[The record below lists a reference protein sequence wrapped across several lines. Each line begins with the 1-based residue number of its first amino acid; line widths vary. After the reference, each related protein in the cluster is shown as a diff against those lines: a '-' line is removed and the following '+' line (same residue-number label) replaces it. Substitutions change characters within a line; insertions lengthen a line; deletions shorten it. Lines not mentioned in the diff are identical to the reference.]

1 MPELPDVEGFRRSA
15 ARYAG
20 GRLVDRVEVLD
31 HALVRNATAQ
41 RLGRALAGT
50 RLGRPD
56 RHGKWLVLPADG
68 AAVLLHFGMTGLLAW
83 TARDTE
89 FHVHDRVVFHCRGG
103 QLRYRNQRRL
113 GGLWLARDQAER
125 KHLLGE
131 LGPDALSVGP
141 DRLEELLRGR
151 RGLIKP
157 TLMNQKVLAG
167 LGNLLVDEILW
178 RARIQPRAPVP
189 TLGPRRLTAL
199 GEALQA
205 VLREAMPHGRVPQA
219 PGWLTG
225 ARGEKDARCPRCGSL
240 LRRAAVGGRTAV
252 WCPRCQ
258 RA

>member
-103 QLRYRNQRRL
+103 Q
-113 GGLWLARDQAER
+113 
-125 KHLLGE
+125 
-131 LGPDALSVGP
+131 
-141 DRLEELLRGR
+141 
-151 RGLIKP
+151 
-157 TLMNQKVLAG
+157 
-167 LGNLLVDEILW
+167 
-178 RARIQPRAPVP
+178 
-189 TLGPRRLTAL
+189 
-199 GEALQA
+199 
-205 VLREAMPHGRVPQA
+205 HGRVPQA